1 MNAQGLP
8 PPPPGAPRHCPDCSA
23 SLADAVYVCPTC
35 GLSLSG
41 PTAHRLWWID
51 TELTSLREREQTL
64 VRERPGVLARLRWES
79 EMRRSPAEPRDASP
93 QAAPEAAP
101 QAARGAAQQ
110 AGPESAAAPA
120 AAVPA
125 PAESPAED
133 PAEPSAPEPALP
145 TPAVEPTSAVEPTPA
160 AAHGTAHRTGHPA
173 STGPGGEVSG
183 RSAQNIILG
192 LGGLLVGIAALV
204 FAIWTWSDMSTGAR
218 TAVLGAT
225 TLAFAGLAH
234 PLYKRGLN
242 ATAETFGALAAG
254 LLCVDALALWLLADQ
269 ITNGPGYTAAALAV
283 MSALLVIYPALVP
296 LRSPWVLAALFTQL
310 IPLLLVISLPTD
322 GSPVWL
328 LPVLAA
334 TALADVLVVR
344 RLGLIRVDGPVR
356 TLHAAA
362 LVLGALALGGTAV
375 AVFADFGSTGRMP
388 DDRWAL
394 AAVLF
399 LAGVTGLLLDRWRRP
414 ATASSEYFTGYT
426 VVGLGALALMP
437 LVAGPAH
444 LPVLPR
450 LASLWGHTPAE
461 MTAPAMELMGL
472 EQTATQPPQNL
483 AFLAGVLVAAGL
495 AAGAVLLLRRSALPG
510 TLACLAP
517 VTLLAVPLLLGLP
530 QTVAVGTALVAG
542 GGLVLGSA
550 LLPGRLNAVPV
561 ITGALTLV
569 TGLAWALPER
579 YTTLAALLFLAVT
592 AVVCAAGAR
601 RAAVPGRRP
610 RPGDR
615 AAILYMGSA
624 LLWGLALLI
633 GAFFL
638 AVNRGEDGT
647 VQAQW
652 WMLTAVALLSGAT
665 ALLLSR
671 VPTPSSLPEP
681 AKRHGAGAAN
691 GASRAHGAAG
701 HGAAE
706 ERSEPTDLGALFTL
720 VGLLLLP
727 IAPLLALPARTPA
740 LTLFSAQES
749 WSAPAEAMWAPAHSA
764 LGLPAQTD
772 FLSAVGYS
780 LALLLVGALAL
791 GVVALT
797 ERHWLSAGLA
807 LTVPPVL
814 VPLPV
819 LLGAPLAAAVVWT
832 LLVGAAL
839 FLWVTRL
846 RPTVGWLPGL
856 TGLATMLLALSW
868 SLPQQH
874 LTLVALLLAAATVL
888 PSALAHRGI
897 SPATEESKALLV
909 YGLTGIAWGV
919 ALAFGC
925 GALIASAALGAGGQ
939 MPWWLLGAITL
950 LLGATALVLG
960 HTDRTKAPEPK
971 DQAAAGVPGPFSVMG
986 LLLLAAAPAVVGRG
1000 LPAPVSASGHTG
1012 FTAPASVLWDPAH
1025 GLIGIPVPVDT
1036 ASAIGV
1042 VLGIVVAGALALGTV
1057 WLLDRGLSVPGLA
1070 LVAPLTLVP
1079 LPVLLGAPFSV
1090 AVLWTLLIGAALFLW
1105 ATRLPSTVG
1114 WLPGLTGLATMVL
1127 ALIWALPQQHLTLVV
1142 LLLAATAVLLSALA
1156 HHRKVPGTEARLVY
1170 GLTVFTGT
1178 GVFIAGFA
1186 TLVATATLGTP
1197 DQGHTPWWLLGGITL
1212 LLGAAALVLGRTER
1226 ERSSA
1231 PAGPTEA
1238 AEHSAAAESAE
1249 ATGSAPPAAPL
1260 PYSVLGLLL
1269 LAAAPLVVGPR
1280 GIPALSFFSWTHGT
1294 YAAPLEALLDPAHTF
1309 IGIQG
1314 PPDTLSAVTVPIG
1327 LLVAGV
1333 LALGAVWLLD
1343 REKSVPALALVT
1355 PLTLVPLPV
1364 AVGATFLSAMVWTL
1378 AVGALLLTGSALVRD
1393 GRFSWM
1399 PWLTGLATMLLA
1411 LSWAL
1416 SERYSTVGVLLVA
1429 AVTASVVSAMGRTRF
1444 AAVASTATATT
1455 ATGGFALTLLLALNA
1470 PTEYAA
1476 FGPIAV
1482 VAAVAAVAPRL
1493 SGPLLEATEIPAAFW
1508 AVSALMLTVMAG
1520 ARLEL
1525 VAVALAVVGVVSL
1538 ASGVRPHREA
1548 LSVVGGVLMFC
1559 ALWTALASWNVT
1571 VPEAY
1576 TAPPAIAF
1584 LVIGWEWSRK
1594 AVETPSSWLAYG
1606 GGLALLLGPTVWLVL
1621 MTDDM
1626 AWRVP
1631 AVLAVGLA
1639 ITVWGLRQRLQAVL
1653 VIGGAALLVTSLR
1666 AFGPPL
1672 WDLTLLLPN
1681 WLPFAVV
1688 GVVLLVI
1695 GARYEASLERLRR
1708 AGRFVATM
1716 H

>member
-23 SLADAVYVCPTC
+23 SLADAVYMCPTC

-64 VRERPGVLARLRWES
+64 VLERPGVLARLRWES
-79 EMRRSPAEPRDASP
+79 EMRRSPAQPRDASP
-93 QAAPEAAP
+93 QSASEAAP
-101 QAARGAAQQ
+101 QAARGATQQ
-110 AGPESAAAPA
+110 AAPEAAPA

-125 PAESPAED
+125 PAESPAEA
-133 PAEPSAPEPALP
+133 PAESPAPEPALP
-145 TPAVEPTSAVEPTPA
+145 TPAAEPTPA
-160 AAHGTAHRTGHPA
+160 AAHGTAHQTGHPA

-296 LRSPWVLAALFTQL
+296 LRSPWVLAALFTQP

-322 GSPVWL
+322 GSPLWL

-344 RLGLIRVDGPVR
+344 RLGLMRVDGPVR
-356 TLHAAA
+356 TLHASA

-394 AAVLF
+394 AAVLL
-399 LAGVTGLLLDRWRRP
+399 LAGVAGLLLDRWRRP

-426 VVGLGALALMP
+426 AVGLCALALMP

-450 LASLWGHTPAE
+450 LASLWGHAPAE

-495 AAGAVLLLRRSALPG
+495 AAGAVLLLRRSALPA
-510 TLACLAP
+510 TLAFLAP

-530 QTVAVGTALVAG
+530 QTVAVGTALVVG

-550 LLPGRLNAVPV
+550 LLPGRLSAVPV

-579 YTTLAALLFLAVT
+579 YTTLAALLFLAVA

-601 RAAVPGRRP
+601 RFAVPGRRP

-615 AAILYMGSA
+615 AAVLYMGSA
-624 LLWGLALLI
+624 LLWGLALLV

-638 AVNRGEDGT
+638 AVNRGGEGT

-652 WMLTAVALLSGAT
+652 WMLTAVVLLSGAT

-671 VPTPSSLPEP
+671 VPTPSSLPDP
-681 AKRHGAGAAN
+681 AKRHGAAG
-691 GASRAHGAAG
+691 AHGAAG
-701 HGAAE
+701 NGATE
-706 ERSEPTDLGALFTL
+706 ERSGPTDLGALFTL

-797 ERHWLSAGLA
+797 ERHWLPAGLA

-839 FLWVTRL
+839 FLRVTRL
-846 RPTVGWLPGL
+846 PYSVGWLSGL

-868 SLPQQH
+868 ALPQQH
-874 LTLVALLLAAATVL
+874 LTLIALLLTATAVL
-888 PSALAHRGI
+888 LSALAHRRL
-897 SPATEESKALLV
+897 SPAAEESKAQLV
-909 YGLTGIAWGV
+909 YGLTGTVWG
-919 ALAFGC
+919 ATLAFGFTS
-925 GALIASAALGAGGQ
+925 LIASATLGAAGQ
-939 MPWWLLGAITL
+939 VPWWLLGAITL

-960 HTDRTKAPEPK
+960 HADRMKAPEPK
-971 DQAAAGVPGPFSVMG
+971 DQAAAGVPGPFSMMG
-986 LLLLAAAPAVVGRG
+986 LLLLAVAPAVVGRG
-1000 LPAPVSASGHTG
+1000 LPAPVASSEHTG
-1012 FTAPASVLWDPAH
+1012 FAAPASVLWDPAH
-1025 GLIGIPVPVDT
+1025 GLVGIPVPADT

-1042 VLGIVVAGALALGTV
+1042 ALGIVVAGALALGTV

-1105 ATRLPSTVG
+1105 VTRLPSTVG
-1114 WLPGLTGLATMVL
+1114 WLPGLTGLATMAL
-1127 ALIWALPQQHLTLVV
+1127 ALIWALPQQHLTLIA
-1142 LLLAATAVLLSALA
+1142 LLLTATAVLLSTLA
-1156 HHRKVPGTEARLVY
+1156 HHRKEPGTEARLVY
-1170 GLTVFTGT
+1170 GLTVFTGS

-1186 TLVATATLGTP
+1186 ALVATATLGTP

-1212 LLGAAALVLGRTER
+1212 LLGAAALVVGRTER
-1226 ERSSA
+1226 ERPSA
-1231 PAGPTEA
+1231 PGGPAEA
-1238 AEHSAAAESAE
+1238 AEHSAAAEPAE

-1269 LAAAPLVVGPR
+1269 LAVAPLVVGPR

-1364 AVGATFLSAMVWTL
+1364 AVGAPFLSAMVWTL
-1378 AVGALLLTGSALVRD
+1378 AVGALLLTGAALVRD

-1429 AVTASVVSAMGRTRF
+1429 AVTASVVTAMGRTRF

-1493 SGPLLEATEIPAAFW
+1493 SSPLLEATEIPAAFW
-1508 AVSALMLTVMAG
+1508 AAIALMLTVMAG

-1708 AGRFVATM
+1708 AGKFVATM